1 MIYSPVEMMVTFE
14 DTKKSKVIKG
24 TLLEKAEL
32 SKVIKLID
40 RSNANGLKGCDAMLL
55 MRLKDAEAE
64 LAWKEK
70 SKKSVK
76 SKTKAKKK

>member
-1 MIYSPVEMMVTFE
+1 MMVTFE

-64 LAWKEK
+64 LALKEK
-70 SKKSVK
+70 IKKSVK
-76 SKTKAKKK
+76 SKTTAKKK